1 MANERL
7 IETFMREL
15 MREFILLCHGNDFEK
30 LTLLKI
36 GDTVERLYEKYGSVD
51 AVPVVHGRWIFHK
64 KEIWGMWDQS
74 FYECSNCGRRN
85 PLYRFNYCPNCG
97 AKMDGGSIDGK

>member
-1 MANERL
+1 
-7 IETFMREL
+7 

-51 AVPVVHGRWIFHK
+51 AVPVVHGRWVHHYYDSVEPIDDK
-64 KEIWGMWDQS
+64 WYCS
-74 FYECSNCGRRN
+74 ECHMCNDYRRTW
-85 PLYRFNYCPNCG
+85 YCPNCG
-97 AKMDGGSIDGK
+97 AKMDGGENDE

>member
-7 IETFMREL
+7 VEKFMREL

-51 AVPVVHGRWIFHK
+51 AVPVVRCKDCKHYKSYGTGLDGF
-64 KEIWGMWDQS
+64 ES
-74 FYECSNCGRRN
+74 FGKCLYINMDVDMPVGGYCCYGERRN
-85 PLYRFNYCPNCG
+85 PNG
-97 AKMDGGSIDGK
+97 

>member
-7 IETFMREL
+7 IEKFMREL

-51 AVPVVHGRWIFHK
+51 AVPVVRCKDCRHRRRYVFPFSDQTYTK
-64 KEIWGMWDQS
+64 CKIWDGIPRPDD
-74 FYECSNCGRRN
+74 FCSYGERRS
-85 PLYRFNYCPNCG
+85 
-97 AKMDGGSIDGK
+97 DE